1 MPNSLFLLMAKS
13 FQPLLRRAKRALKL
27 DTVKKDNPPDA
38 TPLKSKKKSLNS
50 YSPTTGTCQ
59 ISPFSSPTS
68 HHAQTLGNRPSNGA
82 STEQTGSESGL
93 SRRGQ
98 PQTEEDESSTLS
110 LHNLKCFSH
119 YPSLSLRAHLT
130 SQCNANLHCLHTPC
144 WAASLPFSCV
154 PAPDKKLYCQ
164 FLLLLHLVSLEE
176 ASPCSWNC
184 SPK

>member
-98 PQTEEDESSTLS
+98 PQTEEDEFMELQSKVKSSLATFL
-110 LHNLKCFSH
+110 NI
-119 YPSLSLRAHLT
+119 RAKLT
-130 SQCNANLHCLHTPC
+130 SLQALEGSGELGNAPGVSDLSCDLSAEVQKTQELMRQAEELQLLKRKHGK
-144 WAASLPFSCV
+144 LPAQES
-154 PAPDKKLYCQ
+154 
-164 FLLLLHLVSLEE
+164 
-176 ASPCSWNC
+176 
-184 SPK
+184 